1 MFRICRIIVENTEQE
16 ISLKEYLGGYPVE
29 ITQHLDLSGIVSSEI
44 GKGIPTLFVGWNS
57 VKHRF
62 PEQKIQ
68 DNKVMNNLYWTY
80 NELECN
86 EIQGESFHRN
96 IENFVNENLKSWLP
110 SDFLIYDSILN
121 GDFSKFIESNI
132 DKSKLTYVH
141 FNKGAIYMRNGE
153 RDFIVNAKSLW
164 LTEANYKNSITDV
177 LNNMNCMVYS
187 YDGIEDY
194 VNLDTLGSILA
205 LDIIRWVKYSVETPI
220 KYFQIVPGMDIHK
233 YVPFLMSKIPLES
246 LEMDEDEEVYF
257 RRMSVRD
264 KINRWMSTR
273 YISFSYDFKK
283 NLDFINRDYAK
294 LAKIRYST
302 KRTITGRITSVDR
315 YNPQNLSKS
324 NDERAMIVSRFR
336 GGQVYQFDFTS
347 FESKIALYLT
357 ENDFFIENYYD
368 KDLHAELAIIIFGI
382 DFTEEQRNCAK
393 LINHAI
399 IYGAGDE
406 TVLSKFVGVENAN
419 EKLIE
424 VKEFLSPIIEV
435 SKKMEKHFNDT
446 GYLINKWGSIIK
458 PNKSFAAFNNYI
470 QSTASEII
478 IDKVIEIK
486 KLLQEMKS
494 QFMFQVHDSLVFDIH
509 PDEVFLV
516 KEIIDCLSCANN
528 MIFNVDVKRGNNYKD
543 LF

>member
-1 MFRICRIIVENTEQE
+1 M
-16 ISLKEYLGGYPVE
+16 
-29 ITQHLDLSGIVSSEI
+29 
-44 GKGIPTLFVGWNS
+44 
-57 VKHRF
+57 
-62 PEQKIQ
+62 
-68 DNKVMNNLYWTY
+68 
-80 NELECN
+80 
-86 EIQGESFHRN
+86 
-96 IENFVNENLKSWLP
+96 
-110 SDFLIYDSILN
+110 
-121 GDFSKFIESNI
+121 
-132 DKSKLTYVH
+132 
-141 FNKGAIYMRNGE
+141 
-153 RDFIVNAKSLW
+153 
-164 LTEANYKNSITDV
+164 
-177 LNNMNCMVYS
+177 
-187 YDGIEDY
+187 
-194 VNLDTLGSILA
+194 
-205 LDIIRWVKYSVETPI
+205 
-220 KYFQIVPGMDIHK
+220 
-233 YVPFLMSKIPLES
+233 
-246 LEMDEDEEVYF
+246 
-257 RRMSVRD
+257 RD

-336 GGQVYQFDFTS
+336 GGQVYQSDFTS

-368 KDLHAELAIIIFGI
+368 KDLHAELAILIFGI